1 MKKDGQDMFDSM
13 MNVSDLPDSLTD
25 PVLYQQ
31 KQNIENAL
39 NITSSQTLADSV
51 VVPGIYLSNSQNDQA
66 ELYQKFIEKLSKLP
80 NKQ

>member
-39 NITSSQTLADSV
+39 NITSSQTLADSIV
-51 VVPGIYLSNSQNDQA
+51 IPGITTESA
-66 ELYQKFIEKLSKLP
+66 KV
-80 NKQ
+80 